1 MKIQCISKNSCPLNG
16 NCFLENIIY
25 IATIMCGKNNSKSSY
40 YKEITENAFKKRY
53 QNHKRLFNI
62 NKYKNDI
69 KLSIKYWNLKVWNTN
84 PKAAC
89 EVKKKQLSAC
99 NPQSKKCSFCLN
111 ERLEIL
117 EGKKSNLP
125 KKKWSTKM
133 TSSKHTYLTNSCARD
148 PIPLRHMKIK
158 IPLHRNF

>member
-16 NCFLENIIY
+16 NCLLENIIY

-89 EVKKKQLSAC
+89 QVKKNSLAHATRNQKNVPFAVSDLFGST
-99 NPQSKKCSFCLN
+99 
-111 ERLEIL
+111 
-117 EGKKSNLP
+117 NLP